1 MSGQGSLA
9 LLVLVLVSFALGSK
23 ASRQDSDTKALDDLL
38 DKIADGLA
46 NNDNC
51 KDVVVPAN
59 CRITEDCVKITCED
73 NVFGKDMVVTSKLN
87 RCDDPVTVT
96 ITVQDKNGNTD
107 WTHVFTSGGD
117 VAIPGMT
124 FSGSGLFIKVELDPE
139 NDQLALKVSL
149 FAIELFSVK
158 LPISTEHCGFVRW
171 WQQRNSAERIALV
184 IAFLIAVLSVITAVV
199 SVAVAAAVNPAREGA
214 IE

>member
-51 KDVVVPAN
+51 KDVEVPN
-59 CRITEDCVKITCED
+59 GCRITEDSVKITCE
-73 NVFGKDMVVTSKLN
+73 NTYFGKDMVVTSKVN
-87 RCDDPVTVT
+87 RCDDPVTAT
-96 ITVQDKNGNTD
+96 ITVQDKNGDTD
-107 WTHVFTSGGD
+107 WTHVFTSGSD
-117 VAIPGMT
+117 VAIPGMSY
-124 FSGSGLFIKVELDPE
+124 SGAGLFIKVALIPE
-139 NDQLALKVSL
+139 NGKLALKVSL
-149 FAIELFSVK
+149 LTEVGIISVPPIQLFSLK
-158 LPISTEHCGFVRW
+158 LPISTEYCGFVRW

-184 IAFLIAVLSVITAVV
+184 IAFLIAVLSVIT
-199 SVAVAAAVNPAREGA
+199 GCCFCCCCCC
-214 IE
+214 